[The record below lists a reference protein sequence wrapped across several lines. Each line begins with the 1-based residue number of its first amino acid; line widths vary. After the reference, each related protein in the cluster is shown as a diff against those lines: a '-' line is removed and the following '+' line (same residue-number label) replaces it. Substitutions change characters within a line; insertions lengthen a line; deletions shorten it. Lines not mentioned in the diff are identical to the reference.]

1 MGGKDKDLCQA
12 SWYKTI
18 IKSLGKLKNAPPQG
32 HWEPW
37 ELVRN
42 GKCATAVKSMA
53 VLQKI

>member
-42 GKCATAVKSMA
+42 GKRATAVKSMA